1 MDIIKDKIKLKEMV
15 QDINKEIILE
25 QNYIIPDVKKD
36 VVKNIIANGNIF
48 IENLELQSNRIKI
61 NGKAII
67 FNMYLNSDEENSM
80 LDVVLPFSEVIDS
93 DKINDSEIFDC
104 IQNIYITKIEVK
116 ILNER
121 KINILVKANVNIKLY
136 KENEVEIIKEIKE
149 NNGEIQKLERKV
161 ELNSIVGKGENKAT
175 LKESLKITDVEKLE
189 SIVKLKYD
197 IQNIESKISYNKVL
211 AKADLNLE
219 ILYKTE
225 ENKINKYNVN
235 LPLMAFIDIENVSD
249 KNIAKLK
256 INLNN
261 LEYEI
266 ISSNSINLVMEFNI
280 KCDVYE
286 IKELNLIQDFYG
298 IKNTYKYDKKTINI
312 ENKTN
317 EKLLTKNISDKVLID
332 NINQLFSTDIY
343 LNIIKKEKYNGLIKY
358 TANAEVTY
366 LFNTFDNKYIDVLNV
381 DFEFDFETLE
391 DYEKIDLKIANSN
404 FIILP
409 DSTVDSK
416 IEIDIYNSQ
425 NEYIKLDIIDN
436 ISEDNKMD
444 FNYHS
449 VVIYFVQKGDTL
461 WKIAKEFRSTVDKI
475 VKINNIEDENKI
487 SIGQKLYIPKAV

>member
-1 MDIIKDKIKLKEMV
+1 
-15 QDINKEIILE
+15 
-25 QNYIIPDVKKD
+25 
-36 VVKNIIANGNIF
+36 
-48 IENLELQSNRIKI
+48 
-61 NGKAII
+61 
-67 FNMYLNSDEENSM
+67 
-80 LDVVLPFSEVIDS
+80 
-93 DKINDSEIFDC
+93 
-104 IQNIYITKIEVK
+104 
-116 ILNER
+116 
-121 KINILVKANVNIKLY
+121 
-136 KENEVEIIKEIKE
+136 
-149 NNGEIQKLERKV
+149 
-161 ELNSIVGKGENKAT
+161 
-175 LKESLKITDVEKLE
+175 
-189 SIVKLKYD
+189 
-197 IQNIESKISYNKVL
+197 
-211 AKADLNLE
+211 
-219 ILYKTE
+219 
-225 ENKINKYNVN
+225 
-235 LPLMAFIDIENVSD
+235 MAFIDIENVSD

-261 LEYEI
+261 SEYEI
-266 ISSNSINLVMEFNI
+266 ISANSINLVMEFNI

-461 WKIAKEFRSTVDKI
+461 WKIAKKFRSTVDKI